1 MPVEVLLNAFAY
13 IDSHDFT
20 GDSNTSTLT
29 ATAQVHPITNF
40 RSGGW
45 TENAMGIFEI
55 DYNLAGFGSFGA
67 DSVDSNGFDNLGVT
81 DKTHIVGPSETDEGG
96 VCKFWQGGSVHFEQF
111 GVDPGNVNPFSVNS
125 VGTDGQIGLV
135 MGRLIK
141 AMGTVSA
148 TGATGGEVQLGAVA
162 SDEYLYG
169 SFHVFGTPGT
179 TITGVLESDAD
190 DTFGSATTRITF
202 GPYTTAGGRFATRVA
217 GPITDTWYRL
227 RVTAV
232 TGSFVIACAAGIQ

>member
-1 MPVEVLLNAFAY
+1 MPVEVLLNAFVY

-20 GDSNTSTLT
+20 GDSNTSMLN
-29 ATAQVHPITNF
+29 ATAQLHPITNF
-40 RSGGW
+40 RSNGW

-55 DYNLAGFGSFGA
+55 DYNLSGFGSFGA

-81 DKTHIVGPSETDEGG
+81 NKTHIVGPSETEGG
-96 VCKFWQGGSVHFEQF
+96 VCKIWQGGSVNFQQF
-111 GVDPGNVNPFSVNS
+111 GVEPGNVNPFSVNS
-125 VGTDGQIGLV
+125 VGTDGQVGLV
-135 MGRLIK
+135 MSRLIK
-141 AMGTVSA
+141 AKGTVSA
-148 TGATGGEVQLGAVA
+148 TGATGSEVQLGATS
-162 SDEYLYG
+162 SDQFLYG
-169 SFHVFGTPGT
+169 AFAVFGTPGT

-190 DTFGSATTRITF
+190 DTFGSPTTRITF

-227 RVTAV
+227 NISAC